1 MKKAIFIFFALVI
14 TLSSYAQFGY
24 KHKLDPVGDVEISYK
39 IVHEKFFD
47 KESPVQLRLK
57 LKNTND
63 YDLTLNFEIQYQFD
77 LTKKYN
83 SGEVEIEIPRKSA
96 KTGKIHGLVFE
107 INSTDPKVF
116 ESENAEWEFLKFNIE
131 MIKVIDK

>member
-1 MKKAIFIFFALVI
+1 MKKVILILVTFCI
-14 TLSSYAQFGY
+14 TLSGFAQFGY
-24 KHKLDPVGDVEISYK
+24 KNKLKSVEGVEISYK

-63 YDLTLNFEIQYQFD
+63 QDVNISFEIQYQFD

-83 SGEVEIEIPRKSA
+83 SGKIEIDIPRKSA
-96 KTGKIHGLVFE
+96 KTGKMHALAFE
-107 INSTDPKVF
+107 INSTDNKVF
-116 ESENAEWEFLKFNIE
+116 DAENAEWEFLEFEVKQSE
-131 MIKVIDK
+131 KQ